1 MKPVTLKTFA
11 CKPARAKPVDRE
23 GQEQA
28 ALMDELKWR
37 FPLAHKLIYHVPNGG
52 HRVKAVAAKLKGQ
65 GVKAGVP
72 DLVLPIARG
81 GYFGLYIE
89 FKAKPPFDAA
99 VSPSQDAYL
108 HALTE
113 QGYLAIVCRGSI
125 DAVEAIRAYLLLPQT
140 VPQKEV
146 A

>member
-1 MKPVTLKTFA
+1 MSTPLLRSFNS
-11 CKPARAKPVDRE
+11 KPARAKPVDRE

-28 ALMDELKWR
+28 ALMTELQLR
-37 FPLAHKLIYHVPNGG
+37 YPAAHKLIYHVPNGG

-72 DLVLPIARG
+72 DLVLPMARG
-81 GYFGLYIE
+81 GFFGLYIE

-99 VSPSQDAYL
+99 ISPSQDAYL
-108 HALTE
+108 QALND

-125 DAVEAIRAYLLLPQT
+125 DAVEAIRSYLLLPKT
-140 VPQKEV
+140 EV

>member
-1 MKPVTLKTFA
+1 MKPLSIQAYAKKAT
-11 CKPARAKPVDRE
+11 RAKPVDRE

-28 ALMDELKWR
+28 ALMVELQLR
-37 FPLAHKLIYHVPNGG
+37 YPAAHKLIYHVPNGG

-72 DLVLPIARG
+72 DLVLPMARG

-89 FKAKPPFDAA
+89 FKAKPPYDAA
-99 VSPSQDAYL
+99 VSPSQDAYIQ
-108 HALTE
+108 ALTD

-125 DAVEAIRAYLLLPQT
+125 EAVEMIRAYLFLPRT
-140 VPQKEV
+140 EV